1 MINSSV
7 RESRGDFGE
16 AKPSTAESLACDST
30 HKNTN
35 LGPFPAFVLFVL
47 FVVEKSGF
55 QLDSQH
61 AIFVVKGI
69 RIGNRPN

>member
-16 AKPSTAESLACDST
+16 AKPSKAESLACDST

-35 LGPFPAFVLFVL
+35 LGPFLAFVS

-61 AIFVVKGI
+61 TIFVVKKI
-69 RIGNRPN
+69 RIRNRPI